1 MQAYQ
6 KPVSVRWADL
16 DPNFH
21 LRHSAY
27 YDIAAQV
34 RNEYLEESGVTLAI
48 MKELHF
54 GSVIFR
60 EECLF
65 RREVLYGE
73 KISVQVEL
81 VKLRRDFSRW
91 AVRNTFRKADGT
103 VAALLTVEGAWIDT
117 RERKLIPPPGIGAE
131 VMNKLPKAADFVW
144 EEA

>member
-6 KPVSVRWADL
+6 KPAIIRWADL

-34 RNEYLEESGVTLAI
+34 RNEYLEDNGVTLPI
-48 MKELHF
+48 MKQLHF
-54 GSVIFR
+54 GPVIFR

-73 KISVQVEL
+73 KISVKVEL
-81 VKLRRDFSRW
+81 TKLRRDFSRW
-91 AVRNTFRKADGT
+91 AVRNTFLKEDGT
-103 VAALLTVEGAWIDT
+103 VAALLTVEGAWMDT
-117 RERKLIPPPGIGAE
+117 KARKLTAPPSIGAE
-131 VMNKLPKAADFVW
+131 VMDSLPK
-144 EEA
+144 